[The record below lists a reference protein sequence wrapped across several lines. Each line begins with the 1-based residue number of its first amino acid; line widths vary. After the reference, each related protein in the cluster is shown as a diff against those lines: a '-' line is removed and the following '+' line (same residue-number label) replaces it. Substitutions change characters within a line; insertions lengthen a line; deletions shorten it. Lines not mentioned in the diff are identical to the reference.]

1 MMTDPTALSVLVTGA
16 TGMQGGAV
24 ARALRTRGVA
34 VSALVRDAASEASQ
48 ALARSG
54 VRLTA
59 GDLED
64 PATLAEACAGHAAVF
79 SVQLPPSRDVDV
91 ERRQAAHLI
100 RAARDA
106 GVRHLLHTSV
116 SGTGWRAKFPDVD
129 PGVTR
134 NYWQSKEDVEA
145 MVRAAGFP
153 AYTIFKPA
161 FFMENFVPPKSP
173 WMFPLLAD
181 GELLVATA
189 PATAV
194 ALVSSEDFGAAVA
207 AAALAPDEFAGAE
220 IELGSDAL
228 TFAEIAD
235 LIASVTG
242 RRVQATFSPAAEVD
256 ARLGRRSWSS
266 TMQWLDV
273 VGYPAR
279 PADAEVHGLRMTT
292 DFRRWA
298 QQHRDELMAATTPG

>member
-1 MMTDPTALSVLVTGA
+1 MTDTTPRSVLVTGA
-16 TGMQGGAV
+16 TGMQGGGV
-24 ARALRTRGVA
+24 ARELRRRGVA

-48 ALARSG
+48 ALGKEG
-54 VRLTA
+54 VLLTP

-64 PATLAEACAGHAAVF
+64 PASLAEACAGHAAVF
-79 SVQLPPSRDVDV
+79 SVQLPPTRDADV

-100 RAARDA
+100 AAARAAGIRQ
-106 GVRHLLHTSV
+106 LLHTSV

-145 MVRAAGFP
+145 MVRDAGFA

-161 FFMENFVPPKSP
+161 FFMENLVRPKSP

-189 PATAV
+189 PATEV
-194 ALVSSEDFGAAVA
+194 ALVSAEDFGAAVA
-207 AAALAPDEFAGAE
+207 KAVVEPDRLAGAE

-228 TFAEIAD
+228 TFAQIAAV
-235 LIASVTG
+235 IAAETG
-242 RRVQATFSPAAEVD
+242 RRVQATFGSAAEVD

-279 PADAEVHGLRMTT
+279 PADAEVHGLQMTT

-298 QQHRDELMAATTPG
+298 QQHRDELIAATTPG